1 MSFVSENLRP
11 AFWRKVGLDAART
24 FIALFVVGLA
34 AGLGDVADAVAGGN
48 YSDAGAVGV
57 AAVVAAAGA
66 ALSGVFRGV
75 QALLTTWETDPEL
88 LAAREADTPVGF

>member
-1 MSFVSENLRP
+1 MSFVNENLKP
-11 AFWRKVGLDAART
+11 VFWRKVALDAART

-48 YSDAGAVGV
+48 YSDAATVGV

-66 ALSGVFRGV
+66 ALSGVLRGA
-75 QALLTTWETDPEL
+75 QALLTTWESAPET
-88 LAAREADTPVGF
+88 LAARESEL